1 MHISSD
7 IQSIILTVLNGVQ
20 TYLTLVVIIYW
31 KSVVKA

>member
-1 MHISSD
+1 MHISSE
-7 IQSIILTVLNGVQ
+7 IQSIILTVLNGGQ